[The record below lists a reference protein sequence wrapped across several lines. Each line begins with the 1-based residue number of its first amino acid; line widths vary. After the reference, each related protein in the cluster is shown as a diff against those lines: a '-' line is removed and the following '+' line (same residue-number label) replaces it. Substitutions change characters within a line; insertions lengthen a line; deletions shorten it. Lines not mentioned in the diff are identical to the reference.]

1 MDELSPITSSSSSS
15 DSSVQSASFDGQ
27 IVLLRAASIL
37 AQVTPPLIAT
47 IFAVVLFAPD
57 FQTQFIALQGG
68 FLTLVLGT
76 MTFWVIFRSKGL
88 NQAAALVA
96 SLGPIAIAINR
107 IALAAS
113 APDEIL
119 AVVVADALDKWPL
132 LIIAHMGVTI
142 TMGSQPISKLHRLF
156 GIGVVISLGGLA
168 TSVVYTRTADVRV
181 LMILLPTETVAQA
194 IGAFVGAIDWQR
206 YDCGP
211 VATALQET
219 ARQKKKVMCS
229 PSGGSLISPS
239 PSLSDTMTAYHKYRG
254 FSPVQ
259 VLGHG
264 SSGVVVLMQQ
274 DGKYV
279 VSKRINTIDMTGT
292 SLVRVENEVRILK
305 SLSAQSRHII
315 HYLDSFQEMGMMC
328 IILEFAEA
336 GTLQNVVQQHKARG
350 LQVPPSAVHIWL
362 YHLASA
368 LELLHQS
375 AVLHRDIKL
384 RNIFLTRLGDVKLGD
399 FGLAR
404 PLEDEAI
411 MAETVCGTPYYLS
424 PEKVRG
430 LPYSKPADLW
440 ALGVVL
446 YEILACRRP
455 FEANN
460 LAALSGLIQ
469 TCAVDEAPMLAAG
482 HAPELTT
489 LATALHLLHP
499 NPEQRLTVTA
509 LLSHLRLHAGASG
522 LRETDLS
529 KGHED
534 CRQAAL
540 VGIQGLVPTE
550 RLPSV

>member
-1 MDELSPITSSSSSS
+1 MDELSSTTSSSS
-15 DSSVQSASFDGQ
+15 DSSVQSFSFDGW
-27 IVLLRAASIL
+27 IVGLRAVSKL
-37 AQVTPPLIAT
+37 AQITPLIIAT

-57 FQTQFIALQGG
+57 FAQFVALQGCV
-68 FLTLVLGT
+68 LTLVLGT
-76 MTFWVIFRSKGL
+76 MISYVILRSKGL
-88 NQAAALVA
+88 NQAAARVA
-96 SLGPIAIAINR
+96 CLGPIAAR
-107 IALAAS
+107 ASMVALAAS

-119 AVVVADALDKWPL
+119 AVVVADALNKWPL

-336 GTLQNVVQQHKARG
+336 GTLQNVVQQHRARG
-350 LQVPPSAVHIWL
+350 LQVPPAAVHIWL

-455 FEANN
+455 FQADN

-469 TCAVDEAPMLAAG
+469 TCEVDEAPMLAAG